1 MSDDITDFVITDI
14 CVSRDFMRGHC
25 RTKMDDSPL
34 DGFRDSLTS
43 SHGGGETVSS

>member
-1 MSDDITDFVITDI
+1 MSNDITDFVITDI

-25 RTKMDDSPL
+25 HTKTDDSPL